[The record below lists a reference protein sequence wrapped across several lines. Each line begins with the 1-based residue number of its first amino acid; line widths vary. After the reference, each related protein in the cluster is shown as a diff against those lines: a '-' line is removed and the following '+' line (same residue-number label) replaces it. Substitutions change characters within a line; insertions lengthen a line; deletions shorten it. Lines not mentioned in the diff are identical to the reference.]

1 MKEKNSIWK
10 KILNYIKN
18 IFSSNQKLLNEGIEE
33 EFIEKID
40 FESKLLEQNRMILLQ
55 RKYELGE
62 MLALSAAPIL
72 GGVGL
77 GMIGNDAETN
87 LAKSREGVFQFLNAA
102 IPTWLAGATLRWC
115 ESIIHSVGT
124 VL

>member
-40 FESKLLEQNRMILLQ
+40 FKSKLLEQNRMIILQ

-62 MLALSAAPIL
+62 IREEDLSFEDREKLFEFYEKQVEMLERNINIKKQELLNYKNKIIT
-72 GGVGL
+72 VK
-77 GMIGNDAETN
+77 N
-87 LAKSREGVFQFLNAA
+87 KS
-102 IPTWLAGATLRWC
+102 
-115 ESIIHSVGT
+115 SVQDS
-124 VL
+124 